1 MLLQTLKTFTSNL
14 YVQKLTR
21 SFNANSR
28 SYYSLKI
35 FMWLVLIVS
44 LAEFLAN
51 DKPLLLYFNDEIYF
65 PIIETISE
73 EELGGDY
80 VNEPDYADPYMQNL
94 ISSHGFMIMPP
105 LHFNNN
111 TINKSLPAPAP
122 TPPSLANWLGTDDQG
137 RDILARIIYGLRLS
151 IIFST
156 LLTISSISIGIF
168 LGAIQGYFGGKLDM
182 FLQRFIEV
190 WSELPFLYIVIILF
204 SIITPSFWWLLLIL
218 LLFSWITL
226 VGMVRAEF
234 LKARNLEYVLAAKVL
249 GVSELTIIFKH
260 ILPNAMVASFTFLPF
275 IFNSSITTLT
285 ALDFLGLG
293 LPPGSPSLGELL
305 FQAKNNLTAYW
316 IGTSIFLSLTILL
329 ALLIFIGEAI
339 NDAFDPRR

>member
-1 MLLQTLKTFTSNL
+1 MLFQKLKNFNNNL
-14 YVQKLTR
+14 YIQKLVQ
-21 SFNANSR
+21 SFNNNR
-28 SYYSLKI
+28 RGHYSLKI
-35 FMWLVLIVS
+35 FMWLLLIVS
-44 LAEFLAN
+44 LAEFIAN
-51 DKPLLLYFNDEIYF
+51 DKPLLLYFNGKAYF
-65 PIIETISE
+65 PTFETISE

-80 VNEPDYADPYMQNL
+80 VNEPDYADPYMQNI
-94 ISSHGFMIMPP
+94 ISNHGFMIMP
-105 LHFNNN
+105 LIHFNNN
-111 TINKSLPAPAP
+111 TINKSLPTPAP
-122 TPPSLANWLGTDDQG
+122 SSPTLTNWLGTDDQG
-137 RDILARIIYGLRLS
+137 RDILARLIYGLRLS

-168 LGAIQGYFGGKLDM
+168 LGAIQGYFGGKLDI

-190 WSELPFLYIVIILF
+190 WSELPFLYILIILF
-204 SIITPSFWWLLLIL
+204 SIITPNFWWLLLVL
-218 LLFSWITL
+218 LLFSWVAL

-234 LKARNLEYVLAAKVL
+234 LKARNLEYVMAAKVL
-249 GVSELTIIFKH
+249 GVSELKIIFKH

-275 IFNSSITTLT
+275 IFNSSLTTLT

-293 LPPGSPSLGELL
+293 LPPGSPSLGEML

-316 IGTSIFLSLTILL
+316 IGTSIFFTLTILL